1 MEKNSYIFSRRLFY
15 LRDKNKMSQETLGNK
30 LNLSKKSISVYES
43 AKAQPDIN
51 TLSKI
56 SSIFNVTVDYLLG
69 LTDTLESNDKLIY
82 PSLLHKEICDKLIK
96 VTDDKCLQTVNNIID
111 MYNDI
116 LETKRFRELNAEY
129 REKEKT
135 KQEFL
140 DLAFGEADDDV
151 KKKA

>member
-1 MEKNSYIFSRRLFY
+1 MEKNSYIFSKRLFF
-15 LRDKNKMSQETLGNK
+15 LRDKHKMSQESLGSK

-51 TLSKI
+51 TLAKI

-69 LTDTLESNDKLIY
+69 LSDTLESNDKITY
-82 PSLLHKEICDKLIK
+82 PTLLHKEICDKIIH
-96 VTDDKCLQTVNNIID
+96 VTDDKCLQTVNNILD

-116 LETKRFRELNAEY
+116 LETKRYRELNAAFKEQ
-129 REKEKT
+129 EKA

-140 DLAFGEADDDV
+140 DLAFSDDDDI
-151 KKKA
+151 KKQA